1 MFVDVD
7 SFSSP
12 RSTLQEIQSSSLE
25 RLIAW
30 LLDHTNIEVPDLE
43 SNTKDTPPLPL
54 PPPAQPPMITNDAS
68 EERGD
73 AVMVYESSS
82 DSSGSSVL
90 CLSTVSLSLAD
101 DKSFK
106 SREDFSSGDEY
117 MPAM

>member
-1 MFVDVD
+1 MFICVDID

-12 RSTLQEIQSSSLE
+12 HSTPQEIQSSSLE

-43 SNTKDTPPLPL
+43 SNTKDTPPLP
-54 PPPAQPPMITNDAS
+54 PPPAQPPIITTTEEVS

-82 DSSGSSVL
+82 DSSGSSDQGETDPEGECYQV
-90 CLSTVSLSLAD
+90 
-101 DKSFK
+101 
-106 SREDFSSGDEY
+106 
-117 MPAM
+117 